1 MIYENTKELLAEIKR
16 IMDLNDIQQKDLC
29 VLMNKSQQSV
39 SQIFKIKN
47 PKCNTL
53 FEICNALNLQLDI
66 NFIQKKEKEF

>member
-29 VLMNKSQQSV
+29 VLMNKSQKSV
-39 SQIFKIKN
+39 SQIFKIKK

-53 FEICNALNLQLDI
+53 CEICNALNLQLDI